1 MTLRKTAAMALIV
14 AAVYALPFAFAHGR
28 IDVFYP
34 DETYYAARVMDA
46 YRGRDLRNPYLAGHE
61 HSPKYL
67 PELIERVLAL
77 TARVLHVPPL
87 AVLAA
92 SRVVLAVALTIALTY
107 FGIALGLSPG
117 IATLA
122 GACPALFPPI
132 LTLFQTPGMGEHG
145 FLRLF
150 RIVSP
155 AAHMLLLVIAL
166 WCVYVAW
173 KEGRWWQ
180 WIAAGIAL
188 GALAYVPIYYWA
200 FAMLGTLILAIR
212 RRALFWSLLVAAVVS
227 LPHFIHA
234 TQVMW
239 SPEVIET
246 LARLRLMIPGR
257 LPEPDVPRR
266 LIENL
271 IVIAALLLIRNR
283 FLLAFLIAGEVLLV
297 QNAITNRQIQAF
309 HFMHCLFVVWPLAA
323 ALVWQH
329 FCGERRRFLNGAF
342 AALLVVSAV
351 LVQWIAFANW
361 EERMWERPQL
371 YALNRVMPETLA
383 WLNAKTPPGSVVL
396 APPDVMASLPL
407 YTHNKIYWAQY
418 AGQYVVSD
426 HEVAMREEDVTTGRL
441 RFHVDSLVTT
451 SGTASAVGIWTPD
464 GGPATLF
471 QSLTRVRRQMNVPV
485 GKARRPHR

>member
-1 MTLRKTAAMALIV
+1 MIALRIAALALVV
-14 AAVYALPFAFAHGR
+14 ATIYALPFALARGR
-28 IDVFYP
+28 VDICYP

-46 YRGRDLRNPYLAGHE
+46 WHGGDLRNPYLAGHE
-61 HSPKYL
+61 RSPKYL
-67 PELIERVLAL
+67 PELVERTYAL
-77 TARVLHVPPL
+77 TARSLHVPPL
-87 AVLAA
+87 TVLAA

-117 IATLA
+117 MATLA

-132 LTLFQTPGMGEHG
+132 LTLLQTPGTGEHG

-155 AAHMLLLVIAL
+155 AAHMLLLVVAL
-166 WCVYVAW
+166 WCAYVVW
-173 KEGRWWQ
+173 KGGRWWQ

-188 GALAYVPIYYWA
+188 GVLAYVPIYYWA
-200 FAMLGTLILAIR
+200 FAMLGTLLLAIR

-234 TQVMW
+234 AQVMR

-297 QNAITNRQIQAF
+297 QNAITNRQMQAF
-309 HFMHCLFVVWPLAA
+309 PSSS
-323 ALVWQH
+323 
-329 FCGERRRFLNGAF
+329 CGRSRPPWCGSTSEASAGDSSTAPSPRSSSPAPSSCSGSPSRPGKNGCGNARSSTRSTASCPRR
-342 AALLVVSAV
+342 
-351 LVQWIAFANW
+351 W
-361 EERMWERPQL
+361 
-371 YALNRVMPETLA
+371 
-383 WLNAKTPPGSVVL
+383 PGSTRRL
-396 APPDVMASLPL
+396 RPAPSSSLHP
-407 YTHNKIYWAQY
+407 TSWRHSRSIRTTR
-418 AGQYVVSD
+418 S
-426 HEVAMREEDVTTGRL
+426 TGRSTQGSMWFPIATSSCGRMMSRIQIG
-441 RFHVDSLVTT
+441 RFTSESTT
-451 SGTASAVGIWTPD
+451 CSATGDDESSAGAAPD
-464 GGPATLF
+464 EGQIISEQG
-471 QSLTRVRRQMNVPV
+471 
-485 GKARRPHR
+485 

>member
-1 MTLRKTAAMALIV
+1 MIALRIAALALVV
-14 AAVYALPFAFAHGR
+14 ATIYALPFALARGR
-28 IDVFYP
+28 VDICYP

-46 YRGRDLRNPYLAGHE
+46 WHGGDLRNPYLAGHE
-61 HSPKYL
+61 RSPKYL
-67 PELIERVLAL
+67 PELVERTYAL
-77 TARVLHVPPL
+77 TARSLHVPPL
-87 AVLAA
+87 TVLAA

-117 IATLA
+117 MATLA

-132 LTLFQTPGMGEHG
+132 LTLLQTPGTGEHG

-155 AAHMLLLVIAL
+155 AAHMLLLVVAL
-166 WCVYVAW
+166 WCVYVVW
-173 KEGRWWQ
+173 KGGRWWQ

-188 GALAYVPIYYWA
+188 GVLAYVPIYYWA
-200 FAMLGTLILAIR
+200 FAMLGTLLLAIR

-234 TQVMW
+234 AQVMR

-297 QNAITNRQIQAF
+297 QNAITNRQMQAF

-329 FCGERRRFLNGAF
+329 FGGERRRFLDGAF
-342 AALLVVSAV
+342 AALLVASAV
-351 LVQWIAFANW
+351 LVQWIAFATW

-396 APPDVMASLPL
+396 AAPDVMASLPL
-407 YTHNKIYWAQY
+407 YTHNKVYWAQY

-426 HEVAMREEDVTTGRL
+426 RDVELRADDVAHPNRP
-441 RFHVDSLVTT
+441 FHFRVDYVLSN
-451 SGTASAVGIWTPD
+451 
-464 GGPATLF
+464 
-471 QSLTRVRRQMNVPV
+471 RR
-485 GKARRPHR
+485 